1 MWKPGQVS
9 KQRAIECKYITR
21 SQQQGAVG
29 AQWSS
34 STRLCQALEC
44 ALVWRETDRSA
55 KKGIIP
61 GSELTSTMHNGHSQ
75 QHTCAFRSI
84 PHPLATM
91 CAARAASLAARQ
103 VARLCESFF
112 ELCTRNFFCGLTG
125 SSWMSTW
132 LVLLAGMVCPSSA
145 SKSIVDSW
153 SMLPAALWTAMHNTQ
168 ATAAASPSC
177 IFSDYVARN
186 ATCGAS
192 PAWYCAWHGACFLYP
207 VPPTS

>member
-1 MWKPGQVS
+1 MQVYNTEPATGRCGCAVVFVNTAVS
-9 KQRAIECKYITR
+9 GARVRTR
-21 SQQQGAVG
+21 MARNRPFSQKGNY
-29 AQWSS
+29 S
-34 STRLCQALEC
+34 RL
-44 ALVWRETDRSA
+44 RTDQ
-55 KKGIIP
+55 
-61 GSELTSTMHNGHSQ
+61 HNGHSQ